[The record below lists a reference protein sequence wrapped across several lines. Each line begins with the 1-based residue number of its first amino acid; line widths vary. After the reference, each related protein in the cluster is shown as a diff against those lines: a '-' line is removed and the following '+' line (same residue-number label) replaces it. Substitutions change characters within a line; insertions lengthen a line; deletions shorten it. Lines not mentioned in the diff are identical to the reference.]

1 MSPPSRELLVNLL
14 KNETT
19 QETYSVDLN
28 FKRLAPSVYYYY
40 YIFFC
45 LSSSSSFISVIFLFN
60 IIIIS
65 LSYLQNALEVYD
77 SHIIP
82 LTESEENQL
91 IKILTEQVN
100 ASLVLEH
107 AYPRVLRLTASTT
120 PLLIDVQQT
129 EWKNLTLYYRCI
141 DRLNCFWET
150 SDDVSIIVISDKAM
164 QGVIGDLLISIN
176 GLGVITFYA
185 VIVVAIGQVVRSI
198 FSSRPWQVLYEEII
212 DSEDLLYLCD
222 AVYIARY
229 LHYKGHLKDEYQLSL
244 YVLQI
249 YRHPDILTQITKK
262 KYD

>member
-1 MSPPSRELLVNLL
+1 MI
-14 KNETT
+14 
-19 QETYSVDLN
+19 D
-28 FKRLAPSVYYYY
+28 
-40 YIFFC
+40 
-45 LSSSSSFISVIFLFN
+45 
-60 IIIIS
+60 
-65 LSYLQNALEVYD
+65 
-77 SHIIP
+77 
-82 LTESEENQL
+82 
-91 IKILTEQVN
+91 ILTRQEN
-100 ASLVLEH
+100 ATLVLEH

-120 PLLIDVQQT
+120 ALLIDTQQT
-129 EWKNLTLYYRCI
+129 EWKNMTLNYICLNQ
-141 DRLNCFWET
+141 LNCYWET
-150 SDDVSIIVISDKAM
+150 SDDLSLIVISDKAM